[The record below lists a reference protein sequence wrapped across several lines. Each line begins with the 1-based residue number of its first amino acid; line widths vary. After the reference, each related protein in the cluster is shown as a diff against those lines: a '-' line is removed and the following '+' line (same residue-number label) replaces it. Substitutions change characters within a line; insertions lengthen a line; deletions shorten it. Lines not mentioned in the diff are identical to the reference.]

1 MTKNRVRDWMTCSP
15 VTIGPKGT
23 VPEARKLMKELS
35 IRRLP
40 VIERGRLVGIVTLG
54 DLREAEAS
62 DSGILSKYELKELL
76 AKQTVDRIM
85 TWEPITAAPGMTI
98 QQAARLMLAHKIA
111 GLPIV
116 EDERLIGIITES
128 DIFRVLVQEMALDQ
142 AGQQSDFEKVGGSAR

>member
-1 MTKNRVRDWMTCSP
+1 MKKNRVRDWMTCSP

-23 VPEARKLMKELS
+23 VPEARKLMKELA

-40 VIERGRLVGIVTLG
+40 VVERDRLVGIVTLG

-62 DSGILSKYELKELL
+62 DSGLLSKFELKDLI

-85 TWEPITAAPGMTI
+85 TWEPIAAKPDMTI
-98 QQAARLMLAHKIA
+98 QQAAKLMLAHKIA

-116 EDERLIGIITES
+116 ENDRLIGIITES
-128 DIFRVLVQEMALDQ
+128 DIFRILVQESSGELT
-142 AGQQSDFEKVGGSAR
+142 ARESGLEPAIHDVR

>member
-1 MTKNRVRDWMTCSP
+1 MTKNRVRDWMTCNP

-40 VIERGRLVGIVTLG
+40 VVERGRLVGIVTLG

-62 DSGILSKYELKELL
+62 DSSFLNKFELKELL

-85 TWEPITAAPGMTI
+85 TWEPITASPGMTI
-98 QQAARLMLAHKIA
+98 QQAAKLMLAHKIA

-128 DIFRVLVQEMALDQ
+128 DIFRVLVQEM
-142 AGQQSDFEKVGGSAR
+142 SFEKSAPQPDLERVVGDAR

>member
-1 MTKNRVRDWMTCSP
+1 MIKNRVRDWMTCSP

-40 VIERGRLVGIVTLG
+40 VVERGRLVGIVTLG

-62 DSGILSKYELKELL
+62 DSGLLSKFELKDLI

-85 TWEPITAAPGMTI
+85 TWEPIEAKPDMTI
-98 QQAARLMLAHKIA
+98 QQAAKLMLAHKIA

-116 EDERLIGIITES
+116 ENDRLIGIITES
-128 DIFRVLVQEMALDQ
+128 DIFRILVQESSCEMA
-142 AGQQSDFEKVGGSAR
+142 ARESGLEPAVHDAR